1 MIDVMFA
8 LILSLMVEGKTQNI
22 ILNYSISPEEC
33 EEKVYRIKEILNKDK
48 KITNIVQAKCVMLN
62 VYVNNGTPS

>member
-48 KITNIVQAKCVMLN
+48 KITNIVQAQCVMLN
-62 VYVNNGTPS
+62 VYVNNGTTS